1 MSGWF
6 WVSILLLVGHF
17 AAPFLAIISRH
28 PKRVPATLAI
38 AAIWMLGMAA
48 VDIFYLT
55 IPNVPDELIAA
66 AGTYAEFQ
74 DAVRA
79 EPALVNFRI
88 SIFDFACVI
97 GLGGL
102 AVAGTFR
109 TLSTCSLVPEHDP
122 RLHEALAF
130 ENY

>member
-1 MSGWF
+1 
-6 WVSILLLVGHF
+6 VV
-17 AAPFLAIISRH
+17 IISRH
-28 PKRVPATLAI
+28 PKRAPATLAI
-38 AAIWMLGMAA
+38 AALWMLAMAGL
-48 VDIFYLT
+48 DIFYLT
-55 IPNVPDELIAA
+55 IPDVPDELIAQ

-74 DAVRA
+74 EKATA
-79 EPALVNFRI
+79 EVVNFRV
-88 SIFDFACVI
+88 SIFDFACLI

-109 TLSTCSLVPEHDP
+109 TLSSCSLVPEHDP